1 MATNT
6 MDAIKKKMQ
15 AMKGEKDNAL
25 EKADQLEQ
33 RVAEQKAINEK
44 VNFLPFHQLTKVP
57 LGLCPSVRPFVSQ
70 TLSVRL
76 SVCWL
81 GPYTSESPSF
91 DYFISPFQ

>member
-44 VNFLPFHQLTKVP
+44 VGDCDVSCIKASCLNLRRWLNLTHKNVFK
-57 LGLCPSVRPFVSQ
+57 LNNTSGSANGL
-70 TLSVRL
+70 
-76 SVCWL
+76 
-81 GPYTSESPSF
+81 
-91 DYFISPFQ
+91 

>member
-33 RVAEQKAINEK
+33 RVSEQKAINEK
-44 VNFLPFHQLTKVP
+44 VAVDHRIRLFY
-57 LGLCPSVRPFVSQ
+57 SVQRVGH
-70 TLSVRL
+70 TMDELSA
-76 SVCWL
+76 
-81 GPYTSESPSF
+81 
-91 DYFISPFQ
+91 FISVLCHSD

>member
-33 RVAEQKAINEK
+33 RVSEQKAINEK
-44 VNFLPFHQLTKVP
+44 VQDF
-57 LGLCPSVRPFVSQ
+57 CFVS
-70 TLSVRL
+70 LSGQHCNSYL
-76 SVCWL
+76 
-81 GPYTSESPSF
+81 T
-91 DYFISPFQ
+91 D

>member
-33 RVAEQKAINEK
+33 RVSEQKAINEK
-44 VNFLPFHQLTKVP
+44 VAVDHRTTVLFCSEGWPHHGRTFSIYMCPLSFSLTLLRIV
-57 LGLCPSVRPFVSQ
+57 
-70 TLSVRL
+70 LS
-76 SVCWL
+76 
-81 GPYTSESPSF
+81 TS
-91 DYFISPFQ
+91 

>member
-15 AMKGEKDNAL
+15 AMKCEKDNAL

-44 VNFLPFHQLTKVP
+44 VGADFYCNV
-57 LGLCPSVRPFVSQ
+57 SVRECKITSAPFSDKFFP
-70 TLSVRL
+70 LR
-76 SVCWL
+76 
-81 GPYTSESPSF
+81 PSETAWTNPQSNF
-91 DYFISPFQ
+91 NLELI

>member
-33 RVAEQKAINEK
+33 RVSEQKAINEK
-44 VNFLPFHQLTKVP
+44 VQHSCFL
-57 LGLCPSVRPFVSQ
+57 SMFVS
-70 TLSVRL
+70 
-76 SVCWL
+76 
-81 GPYTSESPSF
+81 
-91 DYFISPFQ
+91 D